1 MGLFDRLRGKK
12 EEAAFGAD
20 PFAPD
25 PNMQGMPNNQP
36 NDFANIPDFGAPM
49 GTPDQNQYPTQN
61 QFANQYP
68 DSQMPE
74 SQPRQMSPEAF
85 GFEKIPDGRDNRSPY
100 QSAPGG
106 SQQSLGEINI
116 GKDLEII
123 SAKLDAIKAE
133 LDSVNQRLKRV
144 ERLAEGG
151 GSSPHKDSWS
161 Y

>member
-12 EEAAFGAD
+12 EEAPFGGDPFGA
-20 PFAPD
+20 D
-25 PNMQGMPNNQP
+25 PNMQGMPNTQSNE
-36 NDFANIPDFGAPM
+36 FANISDFGAPM
-49 GTPDQNQYPTQN
+49 GSPDQNQFQSSQPGPSYPGS
-61 QFANQYP
+61 P
-68 DSQMPE
+68 SQE
-74 SQPRQMSPEAF
+74 SQPQQMTPEAF
-85 GFEKIPDGRDNRSPY
+85 GFEKIPNGRDSRSPY
-100 QSAPGG
+100 QNGPG
-106 SQQSLGEINI
+106 SQQSLGEINM

-151 GSSPHKDSWS
+151 SGTQHKDSWS